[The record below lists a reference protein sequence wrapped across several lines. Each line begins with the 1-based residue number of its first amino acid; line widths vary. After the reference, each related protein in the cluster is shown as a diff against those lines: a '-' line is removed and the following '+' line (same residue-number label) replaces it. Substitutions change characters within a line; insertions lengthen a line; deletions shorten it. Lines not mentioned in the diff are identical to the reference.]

1 MSRRKRC
8 LNFQWRD
15 DDPAWRA
22 ERENDRIVFRKI
34 RREQLRNRKAAKIIR
49 GLFLSPLWAPRLTG
63 KSAES
68 WRVKY
73 CNWCKKCNAVQE
85 EKSAPDP
92 CKHGAERKHEKFYQE
107 TARYYPRPQGTGFC
121 GAETA
126 PPRSGANK
134 GKTPNAKVINSP
146 LPGRKENGKESMQ
159 RKG

>member
-34 RREQLRNRKAAKIIR
+34 RREQLRNRKTAKIIR
-49 GLFLSPLWAPRLTG
+49 GLFLSPLWAPRMSG

-73 CNWCKKCNAVQE
+73 CNWCKKCNAVQA
-85 EKSAPDP
+85 EKSPFDP
-92 CKHGAERKHEKFYQE
+92 CKHGAKRKHEKFYRE
-107 TARYYPRPQGTGFC
+107 KAR
-121 GAETA
+121 
-126 PPRSGANK
+126 
-134 GKTPNAKVINSP
+134 
-146 LPGRKENGKESMQ
+146 
-159 RKG
+159 